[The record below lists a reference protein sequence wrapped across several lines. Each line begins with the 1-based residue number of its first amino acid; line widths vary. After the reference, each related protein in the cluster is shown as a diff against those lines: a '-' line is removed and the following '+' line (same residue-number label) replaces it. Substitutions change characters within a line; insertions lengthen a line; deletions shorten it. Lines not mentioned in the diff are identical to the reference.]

1 MLEFLD
7 KNFKVA
13 IIIKDVKE
21 NMVVMI
27 EKKGYL
33 NRGMKTVQENQMN
46 ILELKSRIFEMKNS
60 LDSQ

>member
-27 EKKGYL
+27 EKKKGIST
-33 NRGMKTVQENQMN
+33 GA
-46 ILELKSRIFEMKNS
+46 
-60 LDSQ
+60 

>member
-7 KNFKVA
+7 KNFKAA

-33 NRGMKTVQENQMN
+33 NRDMKTVQENQMN
-46 ILELKSRIFEMKNS
+46 ALELKSRIFEMKNS